1 MNIEIKR
8 IKMCQDSL
16 THTSKTKDAQKRLIE
31 TKLPKYAQIEGVR
44 NQAEIHSIC
53 LPHVKVHKIIE
64 FSINTID
71 WMSFLLTY
79 YASKSGKEWKKV

>member
-1 MNIEIKR
+1 VSPFYKILDDNKPINKTWGSMNIEIKR

-71 WMSFLLTY
+71 
-79 YASKSGKEWKKV
+79 